1 MEKTNKSLDRI
12 KKFRNAKK
20 DGDLSNFVFGKVQ
33 PQALPLE
40 EAVLGAIMLD
50 KDAVTSVLD
59 ILSPSSFY
67 STAHELIYKAM
78 LVLFEKSHP
87 IDILTVTD
95 QLTKTGDLETV
106 GGAYAIVELTNRV
119 TSSANVEYHARI
131 VAQKY
136 IQRSLIKSS
145 TKIIQEAY
153 EDTTDVF
160 DLLDKAEQEL
170 FAITQQNLSRSFESM
185 GVLASRALKNLEE
198 LSQRE
203 EGLTGV
209 PSGFVS
215 LDRVTSGFQ
224 PSDLIIVAGRPG
236 MGKTSFILS
245 LARNTAVDFGK
256 GIAIFSLE
264 MSNLQLVQRLISLE
278 AEIEGSKL
286 RNGRLEDYEWQQ
298 LQSAVER
305 LSEAPIYIDDTPGI
319 NIFELRAKCRRLKK
333 QYDIDMVVIDYLQL
347 MTGASE
353 NNRSGNREQEI
364 SNISRSL
371 KGLAKELNV
380 PVIALAQLSRAVET
394 RGGTKRPQLSD
405 LRECVTGDTL
415 IYLPESGKYKRVD
428 ELIDLE
434 HFQVLA
440 MDEEYRLQSA
450 KCIDVWETGEKDIF
464 EVVTQSGFKIRTSL
478 NHPFFTVNGWQQLV
492 DLKEGDYVATSR
504 IIKSNSKSDLKDGE
518 IIMLAHMIGDGCYVD
533 RQPIHYTSQEQAS
546 LDIVEQSAKEL
557 WNIKG
562 RRIADRNSERCFQ
575 LYLPSPYHLTHN
587 VRHPF
592 VNLLRKVGLE
602 KARSYEKK
610 IPATIFESSNDQ
622 IALFISHLWST
633 DGGVHIRVGK
643 ASSSIHYSSN
653 SWKLVNGLKSLL
665 LRFGIHSSIQKTQ
678 KSEYK
683 PNYNLLI
690 RSKENILRFA
700 SQINIFGS
708 KSIKI
713 AKLIAT
719 FENANSVP
727 NSDVISKNI
736 WTKIKLLKSEKGY
749 TERSFQSTLGMQY
762 CGSALYKS
770 NLSRQRLAKIASILD
785 DEDLNLMANSEIKWE
800 KIKSITHVSKEMT
813 YDLHVENHHNFVA
826 NNFIVH
832 NSGAIEQD
840 ADIVSFVYR
849 PEYYKMYEDEQ
860 GNSLKGVA
868 EIIIAKHRNGSL
880 EDVRLKFTSHF
891 AKFSDIDDNFDD
903 LLGDNSNDNPIGNTI
918 TRPSSFND
926 LDDDTPF

>member
-1 MEKTNKSLDRI
+1 MEKTNKSLERI
-12 KKFRNAKK
+12 KKYRNTKK

-59 ILSPSSFY
+59 ILSAESFY
-67 STAHELIYKAM
+67 STAHQLIYKAM
-78 LVLFEKSHP
+78 LILFEKSHP

-95 QLTKTGDLETV
+95 QLTKSGDLETV

-185 GVLASRALKNLEE
+185 AMLASKALKNLEE

-203 EGLTGV
+203 EGLTGI
-209 PSGFVS
+209 PTGFVA

-245 LARNTAVDFGK
+245 LARNTAVDFNK

-286 RNGRLEDYEWQQ
+286 RSGQLEDYEWQQ
-298 LQSAVER
+298 LQSAVEK

-333 QYDIDMVVIDYLQL
+333 QYDIDLVVIDYLQL

-405 LRECVTGDTL
+405 LRE
-415 IYLPESGKYKRVD
+415 
-428 ELIDLE
+428 
-434 HFQVLA
+434 
-440 MDEEYRLQSA
+440 
-450 KCIDVWETGEKDIF
+450 
-464 EVVTQSGFKIRTSL
+464 
-478 NHPFFTVNGWQQLV
+478 
-492 DLKEGDYVATSR
+492 
-504 IIKSNSKSDLKDGE
+504 
-518 IIMLAHMIGDGCYVD
+518 
-533 RQPIHYTSQEQAS
+533 
-546 LDIVEQSAKEL
+546 
-557 WNIKG
+557 
-562 RRIADRNSERCFQ
+562 
-575 LYLPSPYHLTHN
+575 
-587 VRHPF
+587 
-592 VNLLRKVGLE
+592 
-602 KARSYEKK
+602 
-610 IPATIFESSNDQ
+610 
-622 IALFISHLWST
+622 
-633 DGGVHIRVGK
+633 
-643 ASSSIHYSSN
+643 
-653 SWKLVNGLKSLL
+653 
-665 LRFGIHSSIQKTQ
+665 
-678 KSEYK
+678 
-683 PNYNLLI
+683 
-690 RSKENILRFA
+690 
-700 SQINIFGS
+700 
-708 KSIKI
+708 
-713 AKLIAT
+713 
-719 FENANSVP
+719 
-727 NSDVISKNI
+727 
-736 WTKIKLLKSEKGY
+736 
-749 TERSFQSTLGMQY
+749 
-762 CGSALYKS
+762 
-770 NLSRQRLAKIASILD
+770 
-785 DEDLNLMANSEIKWE
+785 
-800 KIKSITHVSKEMT
+800 
-813 YDLHVENHHNFVA
+813 
-826 NNFIVH
+826 
-832 NSGAIEQD
+832 SGAIEQD

-849 PEYYKMYEDEQ
+849 PEYYKMFEDEQ

-903 LLGDNSNDNPIGNTI
+903 LLGDTDTKIGNVI